1 MTFDKN
7 TSKLSLSKL
16 KREKKAPQLQSNE
29 QSSETINDPA
39 PLIQNTTAEQKA
51 SEFSIEIQEK
61 IQQIQSNPQF
71 SEAVNDA
78 VTAVINDSSSL
89 IKETANNSKLPTEKD
104 EVANTSQV
112 KDSSTTKPKIIAPN
126 PCLRELL
133 SQCAVEQ
140 LLEFAVKK
148 NDILGIISND
158 PSASNSKEKILS
170 NLMGTSDY
178 FQEKPS
184 LKDIVGELLQL
195 VFEICIEMEDKQ
207 LDINSFQANDD
218 FQKLVL
224 GRVIL
229 FM

>member
-51 SEFSIEIQEK
+51 SKFSIEIQKE
-61 IQQIQSNPQF
+61 IQQILSNPQF

-78 VTAVINDSSSL
+78 VTAVINDSSS
-89 IKETANNSKLPTEKD
+89 NNSKLPMEKD

-140 LLEFAVKK
+140 LLDFAIKK

-158 PSASNSKEKILS
+158 SSASNSKEKILS

-195 VFEICIEMEDKQ
+195 VFEICIEMEDNQ